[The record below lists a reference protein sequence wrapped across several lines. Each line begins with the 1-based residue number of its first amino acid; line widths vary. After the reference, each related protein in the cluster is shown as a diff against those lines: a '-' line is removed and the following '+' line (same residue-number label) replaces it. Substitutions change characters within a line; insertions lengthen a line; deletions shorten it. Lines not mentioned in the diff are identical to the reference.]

1 VSSFCSVGSAIRRV
15 DPGGTV
21 SCSTGGFAA
30 GRFRD
35 GDVDL
40 PGNGVLTIASLGL
53 GPGAWLVMA
62 KVNPYGFQN
71 SSWGVSCT
79 LETGVDFDRSS
90 TGMSGA
96 SFNAAMQLS
105 MMVLRSS
112 GSAFTAAL
120 RCDEFHGDAHVTW
133 AKIVALRLDTFTNS
147 AQT

>member
-1 VSSFCSVGSAIRRV
+1 
-15 DPGGTV
+15 
-21 SCSTGGFAA
+21 
-30 GRFRD
+30 
-35 GDVDL
+35 
-40 PGNGVLTIASLGL
+40 
-53 GPGAWLVMA
+53 VMA

-133 AKIVALRLDTFTNS
+133 AKIIALRLDTFTNS